1 MNQVQMTRQLMT
13 LRQISI
19 QTRLVSLTASI
30 QQGEQIHLIGPNGSG
45 KSTLLA
51 CMAGILPYS
60 GKIYLQQRCL
70 SEYSPRELARHRA
83 WLSQQVVSVPI
94 MPVFQYLQ
102 LYLTPSPVNYDDVLS
117 ELCSFFKLGTL
128 LETPVGRLSGGEWQ
142 RVRLTGV
149 FLQVWSSINLEGKLL
164 LLDEPTNNLDI
175 AQVAALDLL
184 VKKFCEHGGSVVM
197 SGHDLNHSYDR
208 ADRIWLLADG
218 QLVADGKPDEVMKE
232 NTLSKVFAADIKCVS
247 EKTYKYWRVFL
258 PDYNSV

>member
-1 MNQVQMTRQLMT
+1 MTHQLMT
-13 LRQISI
+13 IRQVSV
-19 QTRLVSLTASI
+19 QNRLISLTASI

-60 GKIYLQQRCL
+60 GKICLQQKCL
-70 SEYSPRELARHRA
+70 SEYRHRELARHRA
-83 WLSQQVVSVPI
+83 WFSQQVSSVPI

-102 LYLTPSPVNYDDVLS
+102 LYLASPPVKGGVLP
-117 ELCSFFKLGTL
+117 ELCSFFKLGML

-142 RVRLTGV
+142 RVRLAGV

-184 VKKFCEHGGSVVM
+184 VKKFCELGGSVVM

-247 EKTYKYWRVFL
+247 ENTYKYWRVFL
-258 PDYNSV
+258 PHYNSV